1 MKPYNLILFVGVCV
15 FALCGCKSS
24 KVNVASGASKYER
37 KPIVEVSE
45 EQLNVEIAMIE
56 AKMQQE
62 INNSQE
68 ALAKYRIILKK
79 YPDYAPA
86 HYEVSQ
92 IMAGMNRLDSAI
104 FHCQKAM
111 AVDNGNKWYQLLMA
125 ELYGRRGLTGKEA
138 EVWESL
144 VKQNPNVIDYYYE
157 LSNTYISSN
166 NISKAVEVLD
176 RVEKKLGVTEPISM
190 QKNKLWNAVGK
201 YEKGIK
207 EIEKLVDEF
216 PEETK
221 YCSMLAQAWMNLE
234 QYEKAKKY
242 YDRILA
248 IDPYDGYTHLSL
260 AQYYK
265 AAGDEEATY
274 QSLKKGF
281 AYSDLTTQGKLQIL
295 SSIYPTE
302 DFYGKDSKHA
312 FELMDQI
319 MSGSDDSLSFALFYG
334 DVLMRQGKFAEAAYE
349 FEKYLAVDSSKYEL
363 WEVILICESEIPDN
377 ENHMLSMAKRA
388 NKLFPLHSLPYY
400 LQGFMSFQH
409 DDFQKTIEL
418 LEKCVKLGFNNGYL
432 EAECY
437 GLLAESYHQ
446 IGEDEKSFSFF
457 ERYLKLHP
465 NDYSTLNNFAYYLA
479 QAGKELDKA
488 EAMARTACN
497 AQPTN
502 ATFLDTYAWVLY
514 KNGKRNE
521 AKVVMQKA
529 FQYAEGEKETL
540 QNHWRIINEE

>member
-176 RVEKKLGVTEPISM
+176 RVVAEPELDEK
-190 QKNKLWNAVGK
+190 
-201 YEKGIK
+201 
-207 EIEKLVDEF
+207 
-216 PEETK
+216 
-221 YCSMLAQAWMNLE
+221 
-234 QYEKAKKY
+234 
-242 YDRILA
+242 
-248 IDPYDGYTHLSL
+248 
-260 AQYYK
+260 
-265 AAGDEEATY
+265 EAT
-274 QSLKKGF
+274 
-281 AYSDLTTQGKLQIL
+281 
-295 SSIYPTE
+295 
-302 DFYGKDSKHA
+302 H
-312 FELMDQI
+312 
-319 MSGSDDSLSFALFYG
+319 
-334 DVLMRQGKFAEAAYE
+334 
-349 FEKYLAVDSSKYEL
+349 
-363 WEVILICESEIPDN
+363 
-377 ENHMLSMAKRA
+377 
-388 NKLFPLHSLPYY
+388 
-400 LQGFMSFQH
+400 
-409 DDFQKTIEL
+409 
-418 LEKCVKLGFNNGYL
+418 
-432 EAECY
+432 
-437 GLLAESYHQ
+437 
-446 IGEDEKSFSFF
+446 
-457 ERYLKLHP
+457 
-465 NDYSTLNNFAYYLA
+465 
-479 QAGKELDKA
+479 
-488 EAMARTACN
+488 
-497 AQPTN
+497 
-502 ATFLDTYAWVLY
+502 YA
-514 KNGKRNE
+514 
-521 AKVVMQKA
+521 
-529 FQYAEGEKETL
+529 
-540 QNHWRIINEE
+540 